1 MMEAPMTQGEKPAND
16 YFAKEL
22 LAKLPTADPFHAAF
36 EAQAISRTVG
46 FDFDSFEDVI
56 PRALDEVRETKEAYE
71 EEGSEG
77 REHFG
82 DETADIMFSLVNL
95 ARHAGVAEL
104 PKYEFFEE
112 QLQTIPADER
122 SVIEVVDGIATQIN
136 ELSEIAKTQP
146 ETLQDATLAVF
157 NDGVLSAIVMAK
169 NEGFDPKQLLI
180 ENVHKYLIR
189 CEAIEQ
195 LASEDQKTWTDLAA
209 NNEIVTYW
217 KRAKNL
223 LK

>member
-1 MMEAPMTQGEKPAND
+1 MEPTYNQGEKPITD

-22 LAKLPTADPFHAAF
+22 LAKLPTADPFYAAY
-36 EAQAISRTVG
+36 EAQAVSRTVG
-46 FDFDSFEDVI
+46 FDFDTFKDVV

-71 EEGSEG
+71 EEGDEG

-95 ARHAGVAEL
+95 ARHAGATEL

-112 QLQTIPADER
+112 QLKTLHVDER
-122 SVIEVVDGIATQIN
+122 SVVEIVDGIADQIN
-136 ELSEIAKTQP
+136 GLLEIAKTNP
-146 ETLQDATLAVF
+146 DALQEATLAVF
-157 NDGVLSAIVMAK
+157 NDGVLSAIAMAK
-169 NEGFDPKQLLI
+169 NEGFDPKALLL
-180 ENVHKYLIR
+180 ENVNKYLIR

-195 LASEDQKTWTDLAA
+195 LASEEGKTWSDLAS
-209 NNEIVTYW
+209 NNEIVAYW
-217 KRAKNL
+217 KRAKIL